1 MRLLCL
7 HLHHAE
13 CIDVHAASHGARC
26 ATCQRDVVPAT
37 FDESSPLHA
46 KLLAHLS
53 RAPWAASLIR
63 SAPRSA
69 AAAASSG
76 SMATP
81 PVTHVAKSSS
91 SALMSPLGG
100 GVTSRKAAASSSS
113 SAMLNVTASDGEED
127 KYRRRAD
134 GFQRLVASS
143 SGGVAGSSNGG
154 GGGDNGADITG
165 VHSLSS
171 SGDRKSRT
179 RLSASRAI
187 FLCLLLFSGAFL
199 VYIALT
205 LNKDEALH

>member
-1 MRLLCL
+1 M
-7 HLHHAE
+7 
-13 CIDVHAASHGARC
+13 HAASHGPRC
-26 ATCQRDVVPAT
+26 ATCQQDVIPAT
-37 FDESSPLHA
+37 FDESSRLHA

-63 SAPRSA
+63 NAPRSA
-69 AAAASSG
+69 AAAAAPVGSSG

-100 GVTSRKAAASSSS
+100 GVTSRKVATASS
-113 SAMLNVTASDGEED
+113 SAMLNVSASDGEED

-143 SGGVAGSSNGG
+143 SGGVAGSSN
-154 GGGDNGADITG
+154 GGDNGADITG